1 MSLNSIVNVAI
12 GVAMGVMALY
22 VLTVI
27 SLYA

>member
-1 MSLNSIVNVAI
+1 MSLNSIVNIAI
-12 GVAMGVMALY
+12 GVAMGFMALY

>member
-1 MSLNSIVNVAI
+1 MSLNSIVNIAI

-27 SLYA
+27 SLYT

>member
-1 MSLNSIVNVAI
+1 MSLNSIVNIAI